1 MYYSDQ
7 SVDYLF
13 NNIIHTDVRDKFDR
27 TILHFACY
35 GGNKATVQYLVEVVK
50 CDVGECV
57 DLFY

>member
-13 NNIIHTDVRDKFDR
+13 NNIIHTDVMDDLNQ
-27 TILHFACY
+27 TILHKACES
-35 GGNKATVQYLVEVVK
+35 GNKATVQYLVEVVK